1 MKTIALY
8 HEQPELLE
16 IDALVLSSIASEN
29 RCYLVLDTSPFYP
42 EGGGQPADLGRIAGL
57 AVVDVQSA
65 EGELRHF
72 VDCREPAQL
81 PAVGSTVH
89 CSVDSVR
96 RQAHTCQH
104 SAQHLLSA
112 TVLRLIGAPTR
123 SFHLG
128 EDYCSIDIDCPLVD
142 AQTSRLIE
150 AEVQAAIDNGYALHT
165 HVCSPEEAG
174 RFNLRRLP
182 PADEEQVRIVEIDG
196 FDFTPCCGTHV
207 RDTAQL
213 RLFRLLRAEKY
224 KSMTRLYFLAGER
237 AVADYRKLAELS
249 SASATLLGCAEADIA
264 LFVQQQA
271 EKLQAAERQLA
282 AQRLALA
289 ACRSEY
295 LLALAAEPAEQTVKS
310 VESSGFDLIF
320 SADAV
325 IGIRAAALDIAEAQL
340 LAKTLAG
347 RGKVALVLAM
357 PVATVVAVAPD
368 SSWQLGKTLSP
379 LLPAKDGKSGPS
391 SFSDARGGGGPASFQ
406 AALTDNSSALDFL
419 KEACRLLAVAGQQLN
434 DKNSAQGNA

>member
-8 HEQPELLE
+8 HDQPERME
-16 IDALVLSSIASEN
+16 IDALVLSSAAADK
-29 RCYLVLDTSPFYP
+29 RLYLVLDASPFYP
-42 EGGGQPADLGRIAGL
+42 EGGGQPSDLGRIAGL
-57 AVVDVQSA
+57 AVLDVQIV
-65 EGELRHF
+65 EGEHRHY
-72 VDCREPAQL
+72 VDCRDPAQL
-81 PAVGSTVH
+81 PAAGSTVH
-89 CSVDSVR
+89 CSVDSAR
-96 RQAHTCQH
+96 RQDHTGQH

-112 TVLRLIGAPTR
+112 TVLRLIGAATK

-128 EDYCSIDIDCPLVD
+128 EDYCSIDIDCPQVD
-142 AQTSRLIE
+142 GQTSRLIE

-165 HVCSPEEAG
+165 HVCSHAEAEQ
-174 RFNLRRLP
+174 FDLRRLP
-182 PADEEQVRIVEIDG
+182 PADEDQLRIVEIDG

-207 RDTAQL
+207 GDTSQL

-249 SASATLLGCAEADIA
+249 SVSAALLGCAEADIA

-295 LLALAAEPAEQTVKS
+295 LLALAAKPAEQTDKS
-310 VESSGFDLIF
+310 IESSGLDLIY
-320 SADAV
+320 STDAV
-325 IGIRAAALDIAEAQL
+325 IGIRAAALDMAEAQL

-347 RGKVALVLAM
+347 HGRVALVLAV
-357 PVATVVAVAPD
+357 PVVTVVAVAPD
-368 SSWQLGKTLSP
+368 SSWQLGRTLSP

-391 SFSDARGGGGPASFQ
+391 AFSGARGGGGPASFQ
-406 AALTDNSSALDFL
+406 AALPDNETALAFL
-419 KEACRLLAVAGQQLN
+419 KEACRLLSLAAPQQ
-434 DKNSAQGNA
+434 KAKSSGPGPA